1 MNKKQHT
8 RGRAGGITIGI
19 ALFLAFVLI
28 IGLCLQVFAT
38 NDKLKPSEWFK
49 KDEQTEGLPDE
60 GENAFVQDTQEHGI
74 KLMSARAETSSAYK
88 SSYTLTAT
96 VLPEDAD
103 NKLVTWSIAW
113 ENPTSAW
120 ATGKNVADYFSLTY
134 GADNTDATATDG
146 SVYEVVA
153 KVKQAYGEYIIVKVV
168 SQENNEIAAEVRFG
182 YLKTLKNYEL
192 FWQRDGEDYNDEF
205 LHFGDG
211 KTYSVRAEYEL
222 TDGTDTPEIDY
233 MISTIKIKQ
242 NGSGSLITG
251 TPTYDLSSKSFVCTE
266 SWYQNF
272 FGEQMSVSEFKRQM
286 SSGVVTVLKVYF
298 SFIITSDKTTNI
310 KNLKWTDLSLDITPD
325 LSHLVVPVNGLTVD
339 QGGELYF

>member
-1 MNKKQHT
+1 MNKKQHA

-103 NKLVTWSIAW
+103 NKLITWSIAW

-120 ATGKNVADYFSLTY
+120 AAGKNVSDYFSLTH
-134 GADNTDATATDG
+134 GADNADATVTDG

-153 KVKQAYGEYIIVKVV
+153 SVKKAYSEYVVIKVV

-182 YLKTLKNYEL
+182 YLKTFLWFEY
-192 FWQRDGEDYNDEF
+192 FWQQDGVDYDDEI

-211 KTYSVRAEYEL
+211 KTYSVRVEYEL
-222 TDGTDTPEIDY
+222 SEGTDTPEIDY
-233 MISTIKIKQ
+233 TISTVRIKQ
-242 NGSGSLITG
+242 YGSGGLITG
-251 TPTYDLSSKSFVCTE
+251 NPTYELLSKSFVCAE
-266 SWYQNF
+266 NWYQNF
-272 FGEQMSVSEFKRQM
+272 FDAPMSVAEFKKQM
-286 SSGVVTVLKVYF
+286 SSGVYTKLEF
-298 SFIITSDKTTNI
+298 NIPFTITSDKTSNI
-310 KNLKWTDLSLDITPD
+310 KSLKGTFILDIDIDLSYLI
-325 LSHLVVPVNGLTVD
+325 VPVNGLTVD

>member
-1 MNKKQHT
+1 MNKKQHA

-96 VLPEDAD
+96 VLPENAD

-153 KVKQAYGEYIIVKVV
+153 KVKRAYGEYIIVKVV

-182 YLKTLKNYEL
+182 YLKTFKWFEL
-192 FWQRDGEDYNDEF
+192 FWQRDGVDYDNEII
-205 LHFGDG
+205 HFGDG
-211 KTYSVRAEYEL
+211 KTYSVRLEYEL
-222 TDGTDTPEIDY
+222 TDGTDTPDVDY
-233 MISTIKIKQ
+233 TVSTVKIKQ
-242 NGSGSLITG
+242 NGSGSLIMG
-251 TPTYDLSSKSFVCTE
+251 TPTYALDSKSFVCTE
-266 SWYQNF
+266 DWYQNF
-272 FGEQMSVSEFKRQM
+272 FDEPMSLSEFKRKM
-286 SSGVVTVLKVYF
+286 SAGIVTTVIAHV
-298 SFIITSDKTTNI
+298 SFLITSDKTTNI
-310 KNLKWTDLSLDITPD
+310 KEVKNNSDLKLAVDLSY
-325 LSHLVVPVNGLTVD
+325 LVVPVNGVTVD